1 MVKYLIS
8 FTEYLV
14 YLGLLTF
21 LFFDLTVHYWVQAIV
36 KPRTSYVILAL
47 LLWSLLL
54 FLINKG
60 RDTFLTKKRTFPVLV
75 SIACFAAWG
84 LVMFLINSGGYAER
98 LNIYTSTVAGCIIAV
113 AGILRPKKF
122 FNMHI
127 LSGMY
132 AFTIIFS
139 IYALFFYR
147 SYLELMNIEAQFVL
161 YSIPGEVDKNS
172 FAYMLLFGFL
182 IGIYILH
189 QIKSNTLKSLI
200 YLPQIFLV
208 VLLFNAGS
216 RQVLIMM
223 LVFALVYLKSTMPYF
238 LRSRTTLV
246 RHFLFP
252 LLAALLVSGLV
263 LSSENTRLLFYR
275 LGFASGEGGEYGEMA
290 ERSDD
295 LRKQV
300 SADSLDRFLSSPIIG
315 TGVADTV
322 IEQTQNFQVSEH
334 NYPSQLACSEGI
346 IGLALFVAIFFFTYV
361 SFHHAGSRCD
371 ALGLDDIISVA
382 VIQSM
387 FAIVFLSLFFS
398 PMKNLHWI
406 VLTWVIIVAQ
416 GPRRPGSSRPLVV
429 PGTRQPRTHVQFIQN
444 SV

>member
-1 MVKYLIS
+1 MVKYLIR
-8 FTEYLV
+8 FTEYFV

-47 LLWSLLL
+47 LLWSLLF
-54 FLINKG
+54 FLIDKG
-60 RDTFLTKKRTFPVLV
+60 RDTFFTKDTFAVFV
-75 SIACFAAWG
+75 SIVCFAAWG
-84 LVMFLINSGGYAER
+84 LVMFLMDSGGYAER
-98 LNIYTSTVAGCIIAV
+98 LNIYTSAVAGCVIAV
-113 AGILRPKKF
+113 AGILRPRKF
-122 FNMHI
+122 FNIHL

-132 AFTIIFS
+132 AFTVILS

-147 SYLELMNIEAQFVL
+147 SYLELMNIEAQFVP
-161 YSIPGEVDKNS
+161 YSIPGEIDKNS

-182 IGIYILH
+182 IGIYVLH
-189 QIKSNTLKSLI
+189 QIKSTTLKRVI

-223 LVFALVYLKSTMPYF
+223 LVCALVYLKNTMPYF
-238 LRSRTTLV
+238 LRSRKTLV
-246 RHFLFP
+246 RHFLSA
-252 LLAALLVSGLV
+252 LLAILLVSALV

-275 LGFASGEGGEYGEMA
+275 LGFASSEAGEYGEMA

-295 LRKQV
+295 LRKQI

-334 NYPSQLACSEGI
+334 NYLLQLACSEGI
-346 IGLALFVAIFFFTYV
+346 IGLAFFVAIFFFTYL
-361 SFHHAGSRCD
+361 SFRHTGPRCD
-371 ALGLDDIISVA
+371 AQDLDGSISVA
-382 VIQSM
+382 VIKSM
-387 FAIVFLSLFFS
+387 FSIVFLSLFFS

-416 GPRRPGSSRPLVV
+416 GPRRHGLSPAFGY
-429 PGTRQPRTHVQFIQN
+429 PRHRATA
-444 SV
+444 